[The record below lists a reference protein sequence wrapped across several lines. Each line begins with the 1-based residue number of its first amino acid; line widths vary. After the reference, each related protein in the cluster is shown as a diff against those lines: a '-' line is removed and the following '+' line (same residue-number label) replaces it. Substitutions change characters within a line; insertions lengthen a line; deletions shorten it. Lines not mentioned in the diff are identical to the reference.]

1 MLQTRSI
8 KCWDHQIWTIRKHL
22 ELMQLELRWQ
32 LRMMSLFVK
41 CDVYDV
47 HEDFGEIIN
56 LKDYFQ
62 IIYSDLHSKVHYENV
77 ANIYLKLDKSVKRS
91 NKTINIFIQFL
102 MYIND
107 TLIVDFG
114 MSVRIYRFKIIFKIL
129 LFSKDV
135 GASCY
140 SLCN

>member
-1 MLQTRSI
+1 
-8 KCWDHQIWTIRKHL
+8 
-22 ELMQLELRWQ
+22 MQLELRWQ

>member
-1 MLQTRSI
+1 
-8 KCWDHQIWTIRKHL
+8 
-22 ELMQLELRWQ
+22 MQLELRWQ

-41 CDVYDV
+41 YDAYDV
-47 HEDFGEIIN
+47 HQHFWEIIN
-56 LKDYFQ
+56 LKDYFE

-91 NKTINIFIQFL
+91 NKTVDIFIQFL
-102 MYIND
+102 MYISD
-107 TLIVDFG
+107 TLIADFG
-114 MSVRIYRFKIIFKIL
+114 MSVRICRFKIIFKVL
-129 LFSKDV
+129 LFSKNV